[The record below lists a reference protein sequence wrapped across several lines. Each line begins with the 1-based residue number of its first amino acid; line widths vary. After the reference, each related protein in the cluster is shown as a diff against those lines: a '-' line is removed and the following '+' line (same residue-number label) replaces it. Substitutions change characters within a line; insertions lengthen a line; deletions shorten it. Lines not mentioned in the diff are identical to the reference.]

1 MISRS
6 TTKPTIIR
14 VIVGWLRCVRGSI
27 ITTGTAKALPA
38 LAVDL
43 KEIVVVAAKFARA
56 IGVRMGDALGLA
68 SGALR
73 R

>member
-1 MISRS
+1 
-6 TTKPTIIR
+6 
-14 VIVGWLRCVRGSI
+14 VRNN
-27 ITTGTAKALPA
+27 GTAKALPA

-43 KEIVVVAAKFARA
+43 KEIVVLAAKFARA